1 MSRRLPPLNAVRAF
15 EAAARHLSFTRAA
28 EELHVTQAAISHQ
41 IKALEERLGLRLFDR
56 RHRALALTPAGQR
69 YLPGVRAAF
78 ERLAQ
83 ATDQL
88 VGAEARGP
96 VTVTMI
102 FSFATKWLLPRLGR
116 FRAAHPEIEVRLTTS
131 TQLIDFNRDDVDMA
145 VRYGLGRWP
154 GTDAVR
160 LVSEDIFPVCAPALL
175 KGKPPLRQPAD
186 LAHHAL
192 LHVSG
197 FPEDWQVWLTAAGLT
212 GTVDPTRGQHF
223 DMTMLA
229 LDAAANGLGVALG
242 RTALVAGDL
251 LAKRLVKPFEL
262 EVPLESAYYV
272 VTPARRTLTP
282 KVVAFRDWLLQEAG
296 ASVTMAA

>member
-78 ERLAQ
+78 ERLAA
-83 ATDQL
+83 ATEQL
-88 VGAEARGP
+88 IGAEARGA
-96 VTVTMI
+96 VTVSMI
-102 FSFATKWLLPRLGR
+102 SSFATKWLLPRLGR
-116 FRAAHPEIEVRLTTS
+116 FRTAQPDIEVRITTS
-131 TQLIDFNRDDVDMA
+131 TSLVDFSREDVDMA
-145 VRYGLGRWP
+145 IRYGRGRWP
-154 GTDAVR
+154 NADAVR
-160 LVSEDIFPVCAPALL
+160 LVSEDIFPVCAPDLL
-175 KGKPPLRQPAD
+175 KGPKPLKRLAD
-186 LAHHAL
+186 LVHHTL

-197 FPEDWQVWLTAAGLT
+197 FQEDWQVWLTAAGAS
-212 GTVDPTRGQHF
+212 GIDPTRGPQF
-223 DMTMLA
+223 DMTLLA

-251 LAKRLVKPFEL
+251 ATGRLVKPFDIEMAA
-262 EVPLESAYYV
+262 ESAYYV
-272 VTPARRTLTP
+272 VTPSRRTLPT
-282 KVVAFRDWLLQEAG
+282 KVIAFRDWLLQEAG
-296 ASVTMAA
+296 ASATLAA

>member
-96 VTVTMI
+96 VTVSMI
-102 FSFATKWLLPRLGR
+102 SSFATKWLLPRLSR
-116 FRAAHPEIEVRLTTS
+116 FRTAHPEIEVRITTS
-131 TQLIDFNRDDVDMA
+131 TQLVDFNRDDVDMA
-145 VRYGLGRWP
+145 IRYGLGRWP
-154 GTDAVR
+154 GTEAVR

-175 KGKPPLRQPAD
+175 KGKPPLRKPED
-186 LAHHAL
+186 LAHHTL
-192 LHVSG
+192 LHIAG

-212 GTVDPTRGQHF
+212 GIDPARGPQF
-223 DMTMLA
+223 DMTLLA

-242 RTALVAGDL
+242 RTPLVAHDL
-251 LAKRLVKPFEL
+251 ASKRLVKPFEL

-272 VTPARRTLTP
+272 VTPAKRTLTP

>member
-96 VTVTMI
+96 VTVSMI
-102 FSFATKWLLPRLGR
+102 SSFATKWLLPRLSR
-116 FRAAHPEIEVRLTTS
+116 FRTAHPEIEVRITTS
-131 TQLIDFNRDDVDMA
+131 TQLVDFNRDDVDMA
-145 VRYGLGRWP
+145 IRYGLGRWP

-175 KGKPPLRQPAD
+175 KGKPPLRKPED
-186 LAHHAL
+186 LAHHTL
-192 LHVSG
+192 LHIAG

-212 GTVDPTRGQHF
+212 GIDPNRGPQF
-223 DMTMLA
+223 DMTLLA

-242 RTALVAGDL
+242 RTPLVAHDL
-251 LAKRLVKPFEL
+251 VSKRLVKPFEL

-272 VTPARRTLTP
+272 VTPAKRTLTP

>member
-78 ERLAQ
+78 ERLAA

-88 VGAEARGP
+88 IGAEARGA
-96 VTVTMI
+96 VTVSMI
-102 FSFATKWLLPRLGR
+102 SSFATKWLLPRLGR
-116 FRAAHPEIEVRLTTS
+116 FRAAQPDIEVRITTS
-131 TQLIDFNRDDVDMA
+131 TELIDFGRDDVDMA
-145 VRYGLGRWP
+145 IRYGRGRWP

-160 LVSEDIFPVCAPALL
+160 LVSEDIFPVCAPVLL
-175 KGKPPLRQPAD
+175 KGAQPLKRPSD
-186 LAHHAL
+186 LAHHTL
-192 LHVSG
+192 LHVGG
-197 FPEDWQVWLTAAGLT
+197 FPEDWQVWLTAAG
-212 GTVDPTRGQHF
+212 GEGVDPTRGPQF
-223 DMTMLA
+223 DMMMLA

-242 RTALVAGDL
+242 RTPLVAGDL
-251 LAKRLVKPFEL
+251 ATRRLIKPFEL
-262 EVPLESAYYV
+262 EVAADSAYYV
-272 VTPARRTLTP
+272 VTPAKRTLPP

-296 ASVTMAA
+296 SAAAVAA

>member
-78 ERLAQ
+78 ERLAA

-88 VGAEARGP
+88 IGAEARGA
-96 VTVTMI
+96 VTVSMI
-102 FSFATKWLLPRLGR
+102 SSFATKWLLPRLAR
-116 FRAAHPEIEVRLTTS
+116 FHAAQPDIEVRITTS
-131 TQLIDFNRDDVDMA
+131 TGLVDFNRDDVDMA
-145 VRYGLGRWP
+145 IRYGRGRWP
-154 GTDAVR
+154 GTDAIR

-175 KGKPPLRQPAD
+175 NGPKPLQRLAD
-186 LAHHAL
+186 LANHTL

-197 FPEDWQVWLTAAGLT
+197 FPEDWQVWLTAAGVS
-212 GTVDPTRGQHF
+212 GIDPTRGPQF
-223 DMTMLA
+223 DMSLLA

-251 LAKRLVKPFEL
+251 ASQRLVKPFDF
-262 EVPLESAYYV
+262 EVPAESAYYV
-272 VTPARRTLTP
+272 VTPVRRTLP
-282 KVVAFRDWLLQEAG
+282 SKVNAFRDWLLQEAG
-296 ASVTMAA
+296 ASATLAA